1 MDQKK
6 KKREDSSYQNQN
18 DEEDITINST
28 EIRSIINEYYE
39 QLYFNKRELGWKAHI
54 PRQPQTRK
62 THLGK
67 EQKTWKNL

>member
-39 QLYFNKRELGWKAHI
+39 QLYSNKRELG
-54 PRQPQTRK
+54 
-62 THLGK
+62 
-67 EQKTWKNL
+67 